1 MRRVAL
7 RTAAALVAAVVV
19 YTAVTFV
26 QVWQASRRD
35 GARKADAIVVLG
47 AAQYD
52 GRPSPVLQARL
63 DHAARL
69 YERKLASVIV
79 VTGGRQPGDR
89 YSEAQASARYLAE
102 EHGVPEDAV
111 LWEPYGR
118 SSWEQIASAARF
130 LQRRDMNEV
139 VLVSDP
145 FHSARIA
152 AIADDRGLDA
162 TTSPTRTSP
171 IRGFEQVPYLAKET
185 AALALGRIVGHRRV
199 AWLAGRA

>member
-1 MRRVAL
+1 VRRLVFRA
-7 RTAAALVAAVVV
+7 VAAVVAV
-19 YTAVTFV
+19 LVLYTGVTFV

-69 YERKLASVIV
+69 YKRKLAPVIV

-89 YSEAQASARYLAE
+89 FSEAQASARYLTE
-102 EHGVPEDAV
+102 RHGVSQDAV
-111 LWEPYGR
+111 LWEPYGK

-130 LQRRDMNEV
+130 LQRRGMRDL

-162 TTSPTRTSP
+162 ATSPTRTSP

>member
-1 MRRVAL
+1 MLRLAVRVAL
-7 RTAAALVAAVVV
+7 ALAGVAVL

-35 GARKADAIVVLG
+35 EARKADAIVVLG

-52 GRPSPVLQARL
+52 GRPSPVLRARL

-69 YERKLASVIV
+69 HQQRVASVIV
-79 VTGGRQPGDR
+79 VTGGRRPGDR
-89 YSEAQASARYLAE
+89 FSEAQASARYLVDR
-102 EHGVPEDAV
+102 HGVPEEAV
-111 LWEPYGR
+111 LWEPYGK

-130 LQRRDMNEV
+130 LQRRGMREV

-145 FHSARIA
+145 FHAARIA
-152 AIADDRGLDA
+152 AIADERGLDA
-162 TTSPTRTSP
+162 GTSPTRTSP
-171 IRGFEQVPYLAKET
+171 IRGIEQAPYLAKET
-185 AALALGRIVGHRRV
+185 AALALGRVVGHRRV